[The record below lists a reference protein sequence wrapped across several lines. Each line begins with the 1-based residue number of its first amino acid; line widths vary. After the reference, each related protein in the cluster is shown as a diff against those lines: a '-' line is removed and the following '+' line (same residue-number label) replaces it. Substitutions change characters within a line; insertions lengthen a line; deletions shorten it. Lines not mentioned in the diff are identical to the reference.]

1 MLLNDR
7 KGHNKNAVFESAH
20 INCLALLDSVT
31 FDIYSFN
38 FSFMMHF
45 KMLKMMNDA
54 PESQMITILTAL
66 MA

>member
-1 MLLNDR
+1 MTGKDITKMLSLN
-7 KGHNKNAVFESAH
+7 
-20 INCLALLDSVT
+20 LLIIMFSIVSVT

-38 FSFMMHF
+38 FSFTMHF